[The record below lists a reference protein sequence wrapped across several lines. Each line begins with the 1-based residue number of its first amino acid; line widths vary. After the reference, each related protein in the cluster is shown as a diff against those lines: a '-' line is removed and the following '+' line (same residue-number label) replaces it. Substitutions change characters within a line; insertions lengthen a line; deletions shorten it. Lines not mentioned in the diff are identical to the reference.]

1 MSLEILEAKSEL
13 KELIDTFS
21 NLADEKNIS
30 GQMPLFTKDTI
41 VKVYMGE
48 ELLFDISGTKQL
60 EEVFTGFTADVK
72 RSYHMNGQQVVKIDG
87 DTATGIAYCQV
98 KLVSEEEGKEVVMEH
113 SIRYNDKYVRQN
125 GTWLISERI
134 SHFNITEKRTL

>member
-30 GQMPLFTKDTI
+30 RQMPLFTKDTI